1 VPTGP
6 AVARVEVEQATIR
19 SWTDPFGEVRAQII
33 VSVTNG
39 GTAAASLPRSGTAY
53 RVMSRDGTVVAL
65 GRFAHVFPTVV
76 GPDETAWF
84 IDTLSATLANQSEL
98 ADVEVALV
106 TGDPGPAESRAVPLS
121 VSDLAWREGSDGG
134 ISVTGTVRNYGR
146 ETVPR
151 AEVGVILLADDGSPL
166 GVVYD
171 VSSVRDLA
179 PGETSAFTTAYPG
192 TAPIDPAEVAQTV
205 AIAIPR
211 E

>member
-1 VPTGP
+1 
-6 AVARVEVEQATIR
+6 VARVEVEQATIR

-98 ADVEVALV
+98 ADVEVALEAV
-106 TGDPGPAESRAVPLS
+106 ARRARERRDPNRGERRCGRDVRGHASRE
-121 VSDLAWREGSDGG
+121 DEQRHDH
-134 ISVTGTVRNYGR
+134 
-146 ETVPR
+146 
-151 AEVGVILLADDGSPL
+151 
-166 GVVYD
+166 
-171 VSSVRDLA
+171 
-179 PGETSAFTTAYPG
+179 
-192 TAPIDPAEVAQTV
+192 DPAADPEEGAEKTRDGADQD
-205 AIAIPR
+205 
-211 E
+211 